1 MVAESSVYELLR
13 SVMQCAMPCC
23 TEFWLFLYLRDFD
36 DFLIDLV
43 RELEHIKRISTDHK
57 NRKMDALAQ
66 VVFDIRAFEDVIL
79 FSKMS
84 KTCVF
89 SAFKKIIAIL
99 KILKIFPLF
108 LRFFDLNRKRNLVH
122 SMFLNK

>member
-1 MVAESSVYELLR
+1 MGRFNMVAESSVYELLR
-13 SVMQCAMPCC
+13 SVMQCAMPCS

-36 DFLIDLV
+36 AVIIDLV

-57 NRKMDALAQ
+57 NRKMNALAQ

-84 KTCVF
+84 KTC
-89 SAFKKIIAIL
+89 AIL

>member
-57 NRKMDALAQ
+57 NRKMNALAQ

-84 KTCVF
+84 KTC
-89 SAFKKIIAIL
+89 AIL